1 MLAINTIFSNLIP
14 GCIVRSG
21 SRRLPSPVRRA
32 DGSIA
37 EDNQDRG
44 EGHEGRFGCTGGGS
58 PLWVDTGVAQT
69 NDRSVVEAFY
79 AQLLS
84 SATVPEIAD
93 RASKIIAANWESVG
107 DFSGANKSR
116 DQFVRQLQ
124 GFGKLMP
131 DLKWSVQDILQEGN
145 RYVVRSRVTG
155 TPNGPLFGVPP
166 SGKSFDIMSIDIH
179 TVENGAIVRFYHIE
193 D

>member
-1 MLAINTIFSNLIP
+1 MKGVSGALAVGL
-14 GCIVRSG
+14 
-21 SRRLPSPVRRA
+21 LA
-32 DGSIA
+32 
-37 EDNQDRG
+37 
-44 EGHEGRFGCTGGGS
+44 
-58 PLWVDTGVAQT
+58 LWVDTGVAQT

-116 DQFVRQLQ
+116 DQFVRELQ

-131 DLKWSVQDILQEGN
+131 DLRWSVQDILQEGN

-179 TVENGAIVRFYHIE
+179 TVENGAIVHSYHIE
-193 D
+193 DWAGAMRQIGAK